1 MSRLVI
7 SIACNE
13 QEADSIRK
21 FAQKYFRQLH
31 LRYKTERT
39 YPESGWNTP
48 AFGEAIWVPNE
59 AWVASSALWRGSL
72 RKLAAERPTSPK
84 AGAACGSEAAAA
96 PASRIVAAVSAVSFI
111 TCR

>member
-48 AFGEAIWVPNE
+48 AFGEAIWVYAIVFPPQGLIPHSRDLRQIVSNFE
-59 AWVASSALWRGSL
+59 HSLKASFLSVTDFSTDFAL
-72 RKLAAERPTSPK
+72 E
-84 AGAACGSEAAAA
+84 
-96 PASRIVAAVSAVSFI
+96 
-111 TCR
+111 